1 MSGEYA
7 MIKAAAENGWLDGP
21 KAALESV
28 LVIKRAGADGILT
41 YFAPEIARALATK
54 SGSPIA

>member
-1 MSGEYA
+1 
-7 MIKAAAENGWLDGP
+7 MIKAAAENGWLDGA

-41 YFAPEIARALATK
+41 YFAPDIARALAR
-54 SGSPIA
+54 